1 MKSGEIGVTKGRIG
15 VGIVGANPDASWAA
29 MAHVP
34 ALRSLDEY
42 HIAALSTT
50 RMESAS
56 AASVALGVSNVY
68 DRHEALIADPDVDL
82 VVIAVKVPHHREIA
96 LAALAAGKQVYCEW
110 PLGHG
115 LAQSEEMAAAQQISG
130 ARGFIGNQAAAAPAF
145 RYLRDLVA
153 DGYVGQVRSVSLV
166 ASGMAW
172 GAFVEQAN
180 AYSLDEATGTTML
193 TIPFGHT
200 MAALDMV
207 LGLPVEVSARIEY
220 LRREATVVETGE
232 TLPLTAPDQVLV
244 QGIYEGGAPLS
255 VHFRGGMSRGT
266 NLLLE
271 INGTEGDIQVMGL
284 CGHVQM
290 FPVALAGG
298 QGEAQVLEPL
308 PVPDSYLDGIT
319 LEEGP
324 ARNVAFAYR
333 MVARD
338 IRNGTSEFRSF
349 EDALRIHRVIDA
361 VQRAA
366 SSGGRETV

>member
-1 MKSGEIGVTKGRIG
+1 MDVAEGKIG

-34 ALRSLDEY
+34 ALQALDEY
-42 HIAALSTT
+42 HIAAVSTT
-50 RMESAS
+50 RMETAR
-56 AASVALGVSNVY
+56 AAGAAFGVANVY
-68 DRHEALIADPDVDL
+68 DNHAALIADPAVDL
-82 VVIAVKVPHHREIA
+82 VVVAVKVPFHHEIA
-96 LAALAAGKQVYCEW
+96 TAALAAGKHVYCEW

-115 LAQSEEMAAAQQISG
+115 LAQSEEMAEAQRSSG

-145 RYLRDLVA
+145 RYLRDLLA
-153 DGYVGQVRSVSLV
+153 QDYVGKVQSVSLV

-172 GAFVEQAN
+172 GAYVDQAN
-180 AYSLDEATGTTML
+180 AYSLDEKIGATML

-244 QGIYEGGAPLS
+244 QGIYDGGAPLS

-271 INGTEGDIQVMGL
+271 INGTEGDIQVTGL

-298 QGEAQVLEPL
+298 RGDAQALEPL
-308 PVPDSYLDGIT
+308 PVPDSYLDGVA
-319 LEEGP
+319 LEEGV
-324 ARNVAFAYR
+324 ARNVAYAYR
-333 MVARD
+333 SVARD
-338 IRNGTSEFRSF
+338 IRGATGEFRSF

-361 VQRAA
+361 VERAA
-366 SSGGRETV
+366 RSGGREAV